1 MYISSISIENF
12 RNFKIN
18 TTINFNEG
26 MNVIIGHNNSGKSN
40 LLKALE
46 LVLSVGSSKKLSVDD
61 FNKEVTINDL
71 KKNSPKVTISL
82 IFTESKNEEEFS
94 EDLVTVSNW
103 LIQLKKPYQA
113 KLTYLFYLPEK
124 EEEDYINAMK
134 NVSSKNI
141 EDYWLTR

>member
-103 LIQLKKPYQA
+103 LIQLKNHTKQ
-113 KLTYLFYLPEK
+113 
-124 EEEDYINAMK
+124 N
-134 NVSSKNI
+134 
-141 EDYWLTR
+141 